1 MGYYLRRFHGGETDG
16 LDRDQMIELAERALA
31 VQLSLARDVLSLTEE
46 SGLPDTHKEK
56 DRRIQ
61 RAHDTLRALG

>member
-1 MGYYLRRFHGGETDG
+1 MGYYLRRFNGAETDG
-16 LDRDQMIELAERALA
+16 LDRDQMIELAESALA
-31 VQLSLARDVLSLTEE
+31 LQLDLARDVVTLTDE

-61 RAHDTLRALG
+61 RAHDTVRALG